1 MWEILILLRCYD
13 NMDSSDN
20 LQLKA
25 LIKRTV
31 TLFIILRVLRQ
42 QDLFILTAD
51 NIIFKE
57 SKSHFP
63 S

>member
-31 TLFIILRVLRQ
+31 TLFIILRALRQ

-57 SKSHFP
+57 SKSYFP

>member
-1 MWEILILLRCYD
+1 
-13 NMDSSDN
+13 MDSSDN